1 MGSAGCTNLSALG
14 ICPQQLTCFARA
26 MRMGT
31 GFTVPVQFA
40 ACALA
45 SVHTAYFNKSAHAL
59 TLLCAQVSN
68 RAYLSG

>member
-1 MGSAGCTNLSALG
+1 
-14 ICPQQLTCFARA
+14 